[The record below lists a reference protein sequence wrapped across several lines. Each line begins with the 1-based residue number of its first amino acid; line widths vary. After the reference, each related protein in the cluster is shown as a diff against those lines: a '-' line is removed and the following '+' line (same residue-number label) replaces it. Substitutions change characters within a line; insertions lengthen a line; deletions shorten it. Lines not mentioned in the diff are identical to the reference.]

1 MCVCVCVCVRVCSCV
16 LLALA
21 RARSLNW
28 VRRRRAPA
36 QVRCIALT
44 FARRL
49 SCRWCVHAFVS
60 VEPKRCADPHGNR
73 TRARGL
79 QPGSRAVQTVHVH
92 RLPFGGVQPL
102 SPKQPA
108 VPSFTKTMHGSEI
121 EPAAA
126 ATRRRRP
133 VLRRRRR
140 RADQNRLGL
149 AHTARRAP
157 GTPNLPMTANR
168 LPMTS
173 ELRK

>member
-1 MCVCVCVCVRVCSCV
+1 MCSCV

-79 QPGSRAVQTVHVH
+79 QPGSRAVPTVHVH
-92 RLPFGGVQPL
+92 RLSFGGVHRL

-133 VLRRRRR
+133 ALRRRRR
-140 RADQNRLGL
+140 RADQSRLGL
-149 AHTARRAP
+149 AQQVLVAIPSPLCSRFAFCLKTWELASTSLSPYRRP
-157 GTPNLPMTANR
+157 
-168 LPMTS
+168 S
-173 ELRK
+173 